1 MDLNAL
7 QVVEDVPAAS
17 KRIRSRKF
25 RICMKKLLSL
35 PVVDHAARDEL
46 LALGV
51 DGNDA
56 DNYMLITLAVFKK
69 AAGGDLKFIQE
80 LRQIV
85 CDNETEIDRK
95 TGIAQLDRSGR
106 RPRKFVAS
114 SPLPTT
120 AARSI
125 WPNSS
130 TCCGSR
136 LIAMIPQTKNREV
149 RIFEETDRRIQISE
163 VLAQAVENYELVA
176 RLFPLFRL

>member
-80 LRQIV
+80 LRQMV
-85 CDNETEIDRK
+85 CDNETELDRK
-95 TGIAQLDRSGR
+95 TGVAQLDKIKAQTEEIR
-106 RPRKFVAS
+106 RKFVSADDGGEQFMTEFFDVLRQS
-114 SPLPTT
+114 AVSGD
-120 AARSI
+120 SGGE
-125 WPNSS
+125 NE
-130 TCCGSR
+130 
-136 LIAMIPQTKNREV
+136 PQGG
-149 RIFEETDRRIQISE
+149 EEI
-163 VLAQAVENYELVA
+163 
-176 RLFPLFRL
+176 

>member
-95 TGIAQLDRSGR
+95 TGIAQLDKIRAQTEEIR
-106 RPRKFVAS
+106 RKY
-114 SPLPTT
+114 
-120 AARSI
+120 AA
-125 WPNSS
+125 
-130 TCCGSR
+130 CDDGG
-136 LIAMIPQTKNREV
+136 AQYMAE
-149 RIFEETDRRIQISE
+149 FFD
-163 VLAQAVENYELVA
+163 VLRQSADCDDSADEKTGGED
-176 RLFPLFRL
+176 F